1 MKKNSV
7 SRRDFLAASGVSV
20 AAGLTGA
27 KTESPRTRPAK
38 KPNLAFFMPDEMR
51 AESLAC

>member
-27 KTESPRTRPAK
+27 KAEKPARESG
-38 KPNLAFFMPDEMR
+38 EE
-51 AESLAC
+51 AEPCLLHARRDAG